1 MGKTKGNRANYQ
13 NVKSQNKEELI
24 INNQKK
30 SLIIELI
37 KHFVSLEHKEMT
49 D

>member
-1 MGKTKGNRANYQ
+1 MLVMGKSKSNKGNHQQGRGLNR
-13 NVKSQNKEELI
+13 EESI

-37 KHFVSLEHKEMT
+37 KHFVSL
-49 D
+49 